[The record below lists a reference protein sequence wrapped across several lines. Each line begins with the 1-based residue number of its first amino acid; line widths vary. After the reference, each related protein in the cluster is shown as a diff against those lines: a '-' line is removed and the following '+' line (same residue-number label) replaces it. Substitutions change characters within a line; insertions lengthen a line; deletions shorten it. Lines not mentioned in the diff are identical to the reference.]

1 MQERDLGRRRTRAA
15 IVAVVASVALAG
27 LLAPATAVAAPN
39 AEVGEVVEVLD
50 DEPADEPEPLPEAD
64 AEEKVRAAAVLGIV
78 AGEDLLILSDR
89 NFVFEIWKRAA
100 GKPQVQAAALA
111 AHEGGDEASTAFIRT
126 GIHEAHERDK
136 ANEEREA
143 TEARLRRE
151 ARQRATATIGITPT
165 PEMLTMSDRDFV
177 HAIWQQATGARVKE
191 AALAA
196 FGGTAEAQKE
206 FIDNGIRL
214 AHERDQQEAIERD
227 EQATEAQK
235 AAQAARDA
243 KSRAAAVIG
252 LVAGEDV
259 LVLSDENFVRLI
271 WNRTADGTEVNSAAE
286 NALRSSDPAAWKAFI
301 NTEIYAANK
310 RDIENALKKKAE
322 EDRRLARE
330 IQAKAENSLV
340 HPALAAAA
348 AAALAGSDSDVDN
361 FLRTGQY
368 TVLNQSLRTTT
379 AGAKG
384 WYVQAA
390 GGNAKIVTAD
400 PVDKPSVPVAHA
412 TWKIVAGL
420 SDPACHSLESSTKPG
435 FYLRHNANRAQLSPN
450 DGSTAFKAAATWCA
464 KKALT
469 GTGVSLEAKSA
480 PGRYLRHLAT
490 ELWAANDDAANRYD
504 RACGFAENA
513 TWQVDAPNPQVTT
526 RPAHVRSDCVKPVTM
541 MKVEAGK
548 FNADSND
555 DLIAVEQATGKLH
568 LYPGTVAG
576 GVFGNRIE
584 IGSGGW
590 NGMAEVTSARLS
602 GDAFHDVVAVQASTG
617 KLYLYPGSATGKL
630 GARIEIGS
638 GGWNGMSR
646 LAGGDFNR
654 DGVDDIVASQDSTG
668 ELFLYP
674 GAGNGKLKARIEI
687 GTGGWNGMSEL
698 TAGDFNNDGFDD
710 LMAVANDTG
719 ILYAYPGLAGTKLG
733 ARVQKGSTGWGKL
746 NHVTAARFNRD
757 DEDDV
762 LAVDADGKMWLYPG
776 DAGVLRPRS
785 HIGYGDW

>member
-1 MQERDLGRRRTRAA
+1 MGLRKLGRPAARAA
-15 IVAVVASVALAG
+15 LALAAVVVVTG
-27 LLAPATAVAAPN
+27 MLAPTTAIAAAD
-39 AEVGEVVEVLD
+39 AEVGEVVDVLEE
-50 DEPADEPEPLPEAD
+50 EPADEEEALPEAT
-64 AEEKVRAAAVLGIV
+64 AEEKVLAAAVLGIV
-78 AGEDLLILSDR
+78 AGEDLLILNDK

-100 GKPQVQAAALA
+100 GKPEVQAAALE
-111 AHEGGDEASTAFIRT
+111 AHEAGAEAATAFIRT
-126 GIHEAHERDK
+126 GIHEANERDK
-136 ANEEREA
+136 ANEERDA
-143 TEARLRRE
+143 TEARLKRE

-165 PEMLTMSDRDFV
+165 PEMFAMSDKDFIY
-177 HAIWQQATGARVKE
+177 AIWQQATGARVKE

-206 FIDNGIRL
+206 FIDNGIRA

-227 EQATEAQK
+227 EQASEAEK
-235 AAQAARDA
+235 AARAARDA

-271 WNRTADGTEVNSAAE
+271 WNRTTDGTEVNSAAE
-286 NALRSSDPAAWKAFI
+286 NALRSSDPATWKAFI
-301 NTEIYAANK
+301 DTEIYAANK
-310 RDIENALKKKAE
+310 RDIAIALKKKAD

-348 AAALAGSDSDVDN
+348 KTALAGSDSDVDT
-361 FLRTGQY
+361 FLRTRQY
-368 TVLNQSLRTTT
+368 NALNQSLRTVT

-390 GGNAKIVTAD
+390 SGNAKIVTVD
-400 PVDKPSVPVAHA
+400 PVDKPSVAVTHA
-412 TWKIVAGL
+412 TWKVAPGL
-420 SDPACHSLESSTKPG
+420 SDPACHSLESAAKPG
-435 FYLRHNANRAQLSPN
+435 FYLRHNANRVQLSPN
-450 DGSTAFKAAATWCA
+450 DGSTAFKAASTWCA

-513 TWQVDAPNPQVTT
+513 TWTVDAPNPQVTT
-526 RPAHVRSDCVKPVTM
+526 RPSHVRSECVKAVVQQ
-541 MKVEAGK
+541 KVEAGK
-548 FNADSND
+548 FTGDDND
-555 DLIAVEQATGKLH
+555 DLIAVEPATGKLH

-590 NGMAEVTSARLS
+590 NAMAEVTSARLS
-602 GDAFHDVVAVQASTG
+602 ADAFHDVVAVQTSTG
-617 KLYLYPGSATGKL
+617 KLYLYPGSTTGKL

-646 LAGGDFNR
+646 LLGGDFNR
-654 DGVDDIVASQDSTG
+654 DGKDDIVASQDSNAK
-668 ELFLYP
+668 LYLYP
-674 GAGNGKLKARIEI
+674 GAGDGKLKARIEI
-687 GTGGWNGMSEL
+687 GSGGWNGMSEL
-698 TAGDFNNDGFDD
+698 TAGDFTNDGFDD
-710 LMAVANDTG
+710 LLAVANDTG
-719 ILYAYPGLAGTKLG
+719 ILYAYPGLAGNKLG
-733 ARVQKGSTGWGKL
+733 ARVQKGSTGWGAL

-757 DEDDV
+757 AEDDV
-762 LAVDADGKMWLYPG
+762 LAADVDGRMWLYPG
-776 DAGVLRPRS
+776 NGTALGARS
-785 HIGYGDW
+785 RIGYGDW